1 MLVGA
6 GCWQAER
13 AGEKERERAGRGVGR
28 SRGRPGGSRTERGES
43 QALAG
48 GASRGSGLDSGSGP
62 CGALVSRAEWI
73 GRVGRAAVC
82 GACARAGRLVSGA
95 EWARSLPAARAGL
108 RERAGALAGGPKEM
122 GHWLTCGGARSERER
137 SVHALAAVETACS
150 VA

>member
-1 MLVGA
+1 VLVGA

-28 SRGRPGGSRTERGES
+28 SRGRPGGSRTERWES

-82 GACARAGRLVSGA
+82 GACARAGRLVSG
-95 EWARSLPAARAGL
+95 PGL
-108 RERAGALAGGPKEM
+108 QGGRRGRVLRFGLK
-122 GHWLTCGGARSERER
+122 GWFQGVGL
-137 SVHALAAVETACS
+137 V
-150 VA
+150 